1 MRIVGDQL
9 FRAMAS
15 DQSHRIVTMDKMI
28 MVAKTAGLL
37 AIVDVS

>member
-15 DQSHRIVTMDKMI
+15 DQSHRIVTMDQMI
-28 MVAKTAGLL
+28 MVSKTAGPIAKL
-37 AIVDVS
+37 DVS

>member
-9 FRAMAS
+9 FRAIAS

-28 MVAKTAGLL
+28 MVAKTAGPL